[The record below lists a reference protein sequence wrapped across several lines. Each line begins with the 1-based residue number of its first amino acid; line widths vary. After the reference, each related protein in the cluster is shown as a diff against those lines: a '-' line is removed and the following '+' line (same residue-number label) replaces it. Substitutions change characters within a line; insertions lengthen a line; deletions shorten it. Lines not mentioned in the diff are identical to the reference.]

1 MRHEEEDAE
10 RIGWPAILMAFLG
23 AALCAALLF
32 AAARAFSPPVAARDG
47 HAPDVAPQA
56 NGDWH
61 PRVVHHPWWSHHPPP
76 PPAPPARQG
85 GGSPYYPPTEDI
97 PDPQLARSME
107 TTGGADGGVGF
118 QRFDGAGHV
127 TSVTGE
133 APISVGAHCDVRVL
147 PVVAGGF
154 NCLVRVMCD
163 GKLLYPNPEQSAGY
177 VACEVQGTVAQ
188 RAVDAMPTQTD
199 TDPLV
204 TFDGV
209 GQRVVVADYGAGVH
223 SFSAQIALEPRILF
237 IDRVRHASAVNAL

>member
-1 MRHEEEDAE
+1 MRREDDDE

-23 AALCAALLF
+23 AAICAALLF

-61 PRVVHHPWWSHHPPP
+61 PRVLHHAWWSHDP
-76 PPAPPARQG
+76 PPAPIPPRTPGGPAA
-85 GGSPYYPPTEDI
+85 YPPPDDG

-118 QRFDGAGHV
+118 QRFDGSGHV
-127 TSVTGE
+127 TSVSGE
-133 APISVGAHCDVRVL
+133 APISVGANCDVRVL

-154 NCLVRVMCD
+154 NCLVRVVCD
-163 GKLLYPNPEQSAGY
+163 GKLLYPNPDQSAGY
-177 VACEVQGTVAQ
+177 VACEVEGTVAQ
-188 RAVDAMPTQTD
+188 HAVDAMPTQTD
-199 TDPLV
+199 SDPLV
-204 TFDGV
+204 TFDGA

-223 SFSAQIALEPRILF
+223 SFSAQIALEPRVLF